1 MLLDGQPVR
10 SYAPIY
16 LVGGQVVG
24 PIEPFVTRLA
34 RGITYDDGVAVVSGD
49 GRTVRV
55 RILWYQPGSPA
66 QAYVALGPLLRD
78 LGASVRLD
86 RRDALV
92 LVASPPV
99 VLSTAEPFDP
109 TAPQASPQTVFTP
122 EPVTTPRP
130 TWMGTPRPRRTPTP
144 RTTSLPPREARG
156 P

>member
-1 MLLDGQPVR
+1 MLLDGQPVH

-16 LVGGQVVG
+16 LLAGQVVG

-34 RGITYDDGVAVVSGD
+34 RGVTYGKGVAIVTGD

-55 RILWYQPGSPA
+55 RILWCRPGSPT
-66 QAYVALGPLLRD
+66 QGYVALGPLLRD
-78 LGASVRLD
+78 LGASVSLD

-99 VLSTAEPFDP
+99 ELGTPAPFDP
-109 TAPQASPQTVFTP
+109 SAPQASPQTIFTP

-130 TWMGTPRPRRTPTP
+130 TWTGSPRPRRTPIP
-144 RTTSLPPREARG
+144 RTTSLPPRAAG